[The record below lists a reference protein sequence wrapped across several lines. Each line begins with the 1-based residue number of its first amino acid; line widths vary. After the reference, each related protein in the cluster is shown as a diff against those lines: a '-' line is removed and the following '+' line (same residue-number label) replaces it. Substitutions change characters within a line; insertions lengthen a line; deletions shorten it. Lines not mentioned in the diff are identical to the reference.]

1 MLRAVDANLNRLG
14 EGLRV
19 LEDVARFVLSDA
31 EIIEQLRQL
40 RHQLAD
46 GKASLGLLSARD
58 VMGDLGIQQ
67 QEEPPRSDL
76 VSLVRANARRVEE
89 SLRVLAEIVPLP
101 PLGWEAATFNQARF
115 KLYDLEKRL
124 VSRLARREKLERLK
138 GLYLVLDV
146 QALRGRDDLA
156 VAAAA
161 IAGGA
166 KAIQL
171 RDKQREKVEL
181 LKVAQGLKKLCQE
194 QGALFIINDHLDL
207 ALACDADGL
216 HLGQDDLPPA
226 QARRFL
232 AIDKIVGLSTH
243 SVEQAERAQEAGA
256 DYIALG
262 SIYPTTSKGSV
273 VVIGVETLRQV
284 RQKVSLPVVAIG
296 GINSANASEAIA
308 AGADAVAVIGAVMGV
323 EDVAKAA
330 QRISSLFE
338 DKPD

>member
-1 MLRAVDANLNRLG
+1 
-14 EGLRV
+14 
-19 LEDVARFVLSDA
+19 
-31 EIIEQLRQL
+31 
-40 RHQLAD
+40 
-46 GKASLGLLSARD
+46 
-58 VMGDLGIQQ
+58 
-67 QEEPPRSDL
+67 
-76 VSLVRANARRVEE
+76 
-89 SLRVLAEIVPLP
+89 
-101 PLGWEAATFNQARF
+101 
-115 KLYDLEKRL
+115 
-124 VSRLARREKLERLK
+124 K

-146 QALRGRDDLA
+146 QALRGRDDLE

-166 KAIQL
+166 KTIQL
-171 RDKQREKVEL
+171 RDKQRDKVEL

-194 QGALFIINDHLDL
+194 QGVLFIINDHLDL

-216 HLGQDDLPPA
+216 HLGQDDLPPS

-243 SVEQAERAQEAGA
+243 SVEQAEKAQEAGA

-338 DKPD
+338 DKPG